1 MTLAKLINIIYK
13 QKCYLQN
20 DFSLFSVVENMRSI
34 STLTSMCTS
43 TLIENGFQLVLRKQ
57 AKVVFNW
64 KPRKLSYQ
72 SLFFNRITVTEAM
85 SQKQRVRIFN
95 IKLDVK
101 KQLKKTLNKENKTIG
116 HIRKLQN
123 FIPLLSILEI
133 YNIILKTFAIMKT
146 KIKPT

>member
-57 AKVVFNW
+57 AKLFFNW
-64 KPRKLSYQ
+64 KPRKLSHQ
-72 SLFFNRITVTEAM
+72 SLFFNRITVTEAI
-85 SQKQRVRIFN
+85 SQKQRVRIFD

-101 KQLKKTLNKENKTIG
+101 EQLKKKKTLNKVNKTIE

-123 FIPLLSILEI
+123 VISLPSILAI
-133 YNIILKTFAIMKT
+133 YNIILRTFAIMKT
-146 KIKPT
+146 K

>member
-57 AKVVFNW
+57 AKLFFNW
-64 KPRKLSYQ
+64 KPRKLSHQ
-72 SLFFNRITVTEAM
+72 SLFFNRITVTEAI
-85 SQKQRVRIFN
+85 SQKQRVRIFD

-101 KQLKKTLNKENKTIG
+101 EQLKKMTLNKVNKTIE

-123 FIPLLSILEI
+123 VISLPSILAI
-133 YNIILKTFAIMKT
+133 YNIILRTFAIMKT
-146 KIKPT
+146 T